1 MADDT
6 LHDAALLYERALTS
20 RGAAGERLARLA
32 EEAAVRALDRE
43 LLGADEHRG
52 RERAP
57 CRDPLDRGPAS
68 PPAGATN
75 GDARCARR
83 IG

>member
-6 LHDAALLYERALTS
+6 LHDAALLYQRALTS

-43 LLGADEHRG
+43 LLGAEEHR
-52 RERAP
+52 A
-57 CRDPLDRGPAS
+57 AS
-68 PPAGATN
+68 V
-75 GDARCARR
+75 RCAAIPSTAARR
-83 IG
+83 RRRPARRTVTRAARAG